1 MGSLGKISK
10 IDKPLARLT
19 KIKRENTSITNI
31 RKETQDITADSSVI
45 VRRKE
50 KTV

>member
-1 MGSLGKISK
+1 MGSLGKINK
-10 IDKPLARLT
+10 IEKTLARLT
-19 KIKRENTSITNI
+19 KIKRENTDITNI

-45 VRRKE
+45 VRRKG